1 MTQNTLTW
9 HGHANFQITTPNLDI
24 LIDPWFEGNP
34 AAITE
39 SGEVGK
45 VDLVCVTHDHQDH
58 IGQAVDICRS
68 SGAQFLGIVETAG
81 KVVSDGLPA
90 AQIVNGIGI
99 NIGGTVRVQDVDITM
114 VQAFHSSASGT
125 PVGFIFRLEDGFT
138 IYHAGDTGIFS
149 SMELFGQLYDIDLAI
164 LPIGGIFTMDP
175 RHAAL
180 ACKLLQC
187 KRVVPMHWGSFPVL
201 EQNTAKFEEEIDKV
215 APDTGISVLEVGK
228 PLQLPDKSL
237 CEC

>member
-1 MTQNTLTW
+1 MPQNTLTW
-9 HGHANFQITTPNLDI
+9 HGHANFQITTPNLSI

-34 AAITE
+34 SAITE
-39 SGEVGK
+39 SESMK
-45 VDLVCVTHDHQDH
+45 NVDMVCVTHDHQDH

-68 SGAQFLGIVETAG
+68 TGARFLGIVETAG
-81 KVVSDGLPA
+81 KVA
-90 AQIVNGIGI
+90 AEGVPSEQIVNGIGM
-99 NIGGTVRVQDVDITM
+99 NIGGTVRIQDVAVTM
-114 VQAFHSSASGT
+114 VQAFHSAASGA
-125 PVGFIFRLEDGFT
+125 PVGFIFQLENGFT

-149 SMELFGQLYDIDLAI
+149 SMELFGQLYTIDLAI
-164 LPIGGIFTMDP
+164 LPIGGVFTMDP

-201 EQNTAKFEEEIDKV
+201 EQNTAWFEEEIDKV
-215 APDTGISVLEVGK
+215 SPETGISVLQVGK
-228 PLQLPDKSL
+228 PLELPDTSR